1 MNKSR
6 LRKYR
11 LIFKLITTLVGI
23 VLLSIIGIYTISFIL
38 GPPPLMNEENTIYYN
53 NSNEVIG
60 EERSAENRYWVDL
73 NDMSP
78 HIINATLIVEDQHFK
93 EHNGFDYKRIIGAI
107 FRNVTSGTLKE
118 GASTLTQQLA
128 RNLYLSHEK
137 TWDRKIKEAF
147 YTVRLEMYYSKGE
160 ILEGY
165 LNSIYYGHGSYG
177 IEAASNYFFD
187 KSSKDLDVA
196 EAAMLAGI
204 PKGPTYY
211 SPLNDKENAEQRQ
224 EQILQLML
232 TNNMISPDEY
242 QNAKTTTLAYSKTKK
257 EDNDSIGPYFQ
268 DAVLKEAAKILE
280 LDTEEIRS
288 GGFEIYTTLDSEM
301 QIGLEDSVSKTIDQ
315 ASEMQIGAL
324 AMDPKTGAIKAMVGG
339 RDYSESPF
347 NRAVN
352 ARRMAG
358 STFKPFLYYAAL
370 ENGYTPSTMLMSKPT
385 AFELEDGEVY
395 RPSNFN
401 DYYAYEPISLAQAL
415 ALSDNIYAVK
425 TNLYLTPKKLVNTAR
440 RFGLS
445 GELPEVP
452 SLALG
457 SASVSLEEMVT
468 GYGMIANGGHEINS
482 YTIERII
489 NRDGKTIYEK
499 DNNLGDLVLDPK
511 QTFILADLM
520 TGVFDRQLDGYA
532 SVTGAPIANQLSR
545 VYAGKSGSTK
555 SDSWMIGFSP
565 QLVAGVW
572 GGYDDNR
579 VMEVVAESGYPKKV
593 WASFME
599 KAHEGLPEKSFEAPN
614 GVVGVAI
621 DPQTGNLAT
630 PYCEVSRVMYFEK
643 GSEPKQY
650 CTDHFPHDMKPKE
663 EDSNDGPFKR
673 IFDSLFGT

>member
-499 DNNLGDLVLDPK
+499 DNKLGDLVLDPK

>member
-663 EDSNDGPFKR
+663 ENSNDGPFKR

>member
-1 MNKSR
+1 MNKSK

-11 LIFKLITTLVGI
+11 PIFKLITTLVGI

-107 FRNVTSGTLKE
+107 LQNVTSGTLKE

-599 KAHEGLPEKSFEAPN
+599 KAHEGLPEKSFEVPN

-630 PYCEVSRVMYFEK
+630 PYCKVSRVMYFEK

>member
-599 KAHEGLPEKSFEAPN
+599 KAHEGLPEKSFEVPN

>member
-370 ENGYTPSTMLMSKPT
+370 ENGYTASTMLMSKPT

-482 YTIERII
+482 YTIEKII

-499 DNNLGDLVLDPK
+499 DNKLGDLVLDPK

-663 EDSNDGPFKR
+663 ENSNDGPFKR

>member
-1 MNKSR
+1 MNKRR

-11 LIFKLITTLVGI
+11 IIFKLITTLVGFVI
-23 VLLSIIGIYTISFIL
+23 LSIIGIYTISFIL
-38 GPPPLMNEENTIYYN
+38 GPPPLTNEENTIYYSD
-53 NSNEVIG
+53 SNEIIG
-60 EERSAENRYWVDL
+60 EEHGTENRYWIDL
-73 NDMSP
+73 EDMSP

-107 FRNVTSGTLKE
+107 IQNITSGSLKE

-137 TWDRKIKEAF
+137 TWNRKIKEAF

-165 LNSIYYGHGSYG
+165 LNSIYYGHGAYG

-187 KSSKDLDVA
+187 KSSTDLEIA

-211 SPLNDKENAEQRQ
+211 SPLNDKENADQRQ

-232 TNNMISPDEY
+232 TNDMISNDDY
-242 QNAKTTTLAYSKTKK
+242 QNAKATVLVYSKKKK
-257 EDNDSIGPYFQ
+257 ESMDSIGPYFQ
-268 DAVLKEAAKILE
+268 DVVLKEASKILD
-280 LDTEEIRS
+280 LNTEEIRS
-288 GGFEIYTTLDSEM
+288 SGFEIYTTLDREM
-301 QIGLEDSVSKTIDQ
+301 QIGLEESVSATIDQ
-315 ASEMQIGAL
+315 ESNMQIGAL
-324 AMDPKTGAIKAMVGG
+324 AMDPNTGAVKAMVGG

-347 NRAVN
+347 NRAVD

-370 ENGYTPSTMLMSKPT
+370 ENGYTASTMLTSKPT
-385 AFELEDGEVY
+385 TFELADGEVY

-425 TNLYLTPKKLVNTAR
+425 TNLYLTPEKLVNTAR
-440 RFGLS
+440 RFGLT

-457 SASVSLEEMVT
+457 SASVSLQEMVT
-468 GYGMIANGGHEINS
+468 GYGMIANGGHEISS
-482 YTIERII
+482 YTIKRIV
-489 NRDGKTIYEK
+489 NREGKTIYEK
-499 DNNLGDLVLDPK
+499 DNEIGELVLNPK

-520 TGVFDRQLDGYA
+520 TGMFDQQLDGYA

-545 VYAGKSGSTK
+545 VYAGKSGSTN

-565 QLVAGVW
+565 QLVTGVW

-579 VMEVVAESGYPKKV
+579 VMEMVAESGYPKKV

-599 KAHEGLPEKSFEAPN
+599 KAHEDLPEKAFEAPN

-621 DPQTGNLAT
+621 DPQTGDLAT

-643 GSEPKQY
+643 GSEPKHY
-650 CTDHFPHDMKPKE
+650 CTDHLHNNHKSIE
-663 EDSNDGPFKR
+663 EDNQGGPFKR
-673 IFDSLFGT
+673 IFDSLFGQ

>member
-370 ENGYTPSTMLMSKPT
+370 ENGYTASTMLMSKPT